1 MEGQFLTWKRE
12 RSNIWLMLW
21 LAVFAVAYAAR
32 KPLLLV
38 CAALAIAVVLL
49 MITFNRRGY
58 FRIEQGRIHA
68 RYHWFARLDC
78 SLDEV
83 AFANAQSLNLNILMK
98 NGKGHTIAFLENA
111 HELSNEIQRQISTR
125 EQESPHALKN
135 QLAQVQLKRR
145 RGIYRVIA
153 CCVILFWNIL
163 LTVWMTG
170 GRELSEFSRR
180 DWVLFSIMAA
190 IEIGTL
196 VWTFAIAC
204 RSGHQLVEL
213 AYLCHRIQGAAIMTQ
228 ILPSAC
234 VKAVYTDPEFNG
246 RLVVCGIPN
255 EGSLYY
261 IVQEFDDDFHLT
273 TTETSRFF
281 DNDSDLM
288 EDLSADLIDITGWF
302 S

>member
-1 MEGQFLTWKRE
+1 MEGQFLTLKKE
-12 RSNIWLMLW
+12 RSDIRLIFW
-21 LAVFAVAYAAR
+21 LAVFVAAYAAR

-38 CAALAIAVVLL
+38 CAALAIGVVLL

-58 FRIEQGRIHA
+58 FRIEQGRIRA
-68 RYHWFARLDC
+68 RYHWFGRLDC

-98 NGKGHTIAFLENA
+98 NGKHYAIAFLKNA
-111 HELSNEIQRQISTR
+111 HELSNEIQRQISAR
-125 EQESPHALKN
+125 EQESTDELTKQMN
-135 QLAQVQLKRR
+135 QVLLKRR
-145 RGIYRVIA
+145 REICWVIA
-153 CCVILFWNIL
+153 SCAILFADIF

-180 DWVLFSIMAA
+180 DWNLFSIMAA

-196 VWTFAIAC
+196 VWTFALAC
-204 RSGHQLVEL
+204 RSGRRLADL
-213 AYLCHRIQGAAIMTQ
+213 AYLRHRLQGAAIVTQ

-234 VKAVYTDPEFNG
+234 MKAVYTDPEFDG

-255 EGSLYY
+255 DGSLYY
-261 IVQEFDDDFHLT
+261 VVQEFDDDFQLI

-281 DNDSDLM
+281 GIEADLL
-288 EDLSADLIDITGWF
+288 EDLSPDLIDITGWF

>member
-12 RSNIWLMLW
+12 RSNIWLMFW
-21 LAVFAVAYAAR
+21 LVVFAVAYAAR

-98 NGKGHTIAFLENA
+98 NGKHYAIAFLENA

-125 EQESPHALKN
+125 EQEGTDELKN
-135 QLAQVQLKRR
+135 QMNQVLLKRR
-145 RGIYRVIA
+145 REICWVIA
-153 CCVILFWNIL
+153 CCVILFADIF

-180 DWVLFSIMAA
+180 DWILFSIMAA
-190 IEIGTL
+190 IEIGML
-196 VWTFAIAC
+196 VWTFVLAC
-204 RSGHQLVEL
+204 RSGRRLVDL
-213 AYLCHRIQGAAIMTQ
+213 AYLRHRMQGAAIVTQ

-255 EGSLYY
+255 DGSLYY
-261 IVQEFDDDFHLT
+261 VVQEFDDDIHLT

-281 DNDSDLM
+281 DNDSDLL
-288 EDLSADLIDITGWF
+288 EDLSEGLIDITGWF